1 MASTYAQLT
10 HRQIWLQQ
18 SDPEIRI
25 HYVEA
30 KPTITPKG
38 IILLI
43 HGFPESS
50 YQFRHAMGPL
60 SSAGY
65 LTIAPDYRGAG
76 YSSRPLAGY
85 TKKVLATDLH
95 DLITKHLKITKPI
108 HVVGHDI
115 GGMIAHDKLQLQAG
129 STQASVPPCTGSA
142 TDCRANRGMGGPAWQ
157 WDSAYATLFPDDV
170 ASLIW
175 GECPL
180 PGTTVYDDW
189 KHTPALW
196 HFDFHSVPDL
206 PELLVSGHEKQ
217 YLKHFYDRLGQNP
230 AAFTEADLDFYATL
244 YSAPG
249 AMRAGFNVYRT
260 FEEDKVDNRR
270 WLEKKGKVKVRAMI
284 LGGEYSL
291 EALKSESMA
300 KEVNEQVVA
309 AEVAGAG
316 HWIAEENPDD
326 FVKKILGFIE
336 G

>member
-10 HRQIWLQQ
+10 HRQVWLQQ

-115 GGMIAHDKLQLQAG
+115 GGMIAH
-129 STQASVPPCTGSA
+129 
-142 TDCRANRGMGGPAWQ
+142 
-157 WDSAYATLFPDDV
+157 AYATLFPDDV

>member
-1 MASTYAQLT
+1 MAAAYSQLI
-10 HRQIWLQQ
+10 HRQVWLQQ

-30 KPTITPKG
+30 KPTSTHKG
-38 IILLI
+38 TILLI

-50 YQFRHAMGPL
+50 YQFRHVMGPL

-65 LTIAPDYRGAG
+65 RTIAPDYRGAG
-76 YSSRPLAGY
+76 YSSRPVTGY

-95 DLITKHLKITKPI
+95 DLLTQHLSITDPV
-108 HVVGHDI
+108 HVIGHDI
-115 GGMIAHDKLQLQAG
+115 GGMVAH
-129 STQASVPPCTGSA
+129 
-142 TDCRANRGMGGPAWQ
+142 
-157 WDSAYATLFPDDV
+157 AYAALFPEDV

-180 PGTTVYDDW
+180 PGTTIYDDW

-196 HFDFHSVPDL
+196 HFNFHSVPDL
-206 PELLVSGHEKQ
+206 PELLVTGHEKQ

-260 FEEDKVDNRR
+260 FEEDKVDNQG
-270 WLEKKGKVKVRAMI
+270 WLQEKGKVKVRAMI
-284 LGGEYSL
+284 LGGEQTL
-291 EALKSESMA
+291 EALRSESMA
-300 KEVNEQVVA
+300 KEVNETVVA
-309 AEVAGAG
+309 GVVEGSG
-316 HWIAEENPDD
+316 HWIAEENPQD
-326 FVKKILGFIE
+326 FVKKVLGFIE

>member
-1 MASTYAQLT
+1 MASSYSQLT
-10 HRQIWLQQ
+10 HRQVWLQQ
-18 SDPEIRI
+18 SDPEVRI

-30 KPTITPKG
+30 KPPDTHKG

-50 YQFRHAMGPL
+50 YQFRHVMGPL

-65 LTIAPDYRGAG
+65 RVIAPDYRGAG
-76 YSSRPLAGY
+76 YSSRPTTGY

-95 DLITKHLKITKPI
+95 ALLIKNLGISEPV

-115 GGMIAHDKLQLQAG
+115 GGMIAH
-129 STQASVPPCTGSA
+129 
-142 TDCRANRGMGGPAWQ
+142 
-157 WDSAYATLFPDDV
+157 AYATLYPADV

-180 PGTTVYDDW
+180 PGTNIYDEY

-196 HFDFHSVPDL
+196 HFNFHSVSAL

-230 AAFTEADLDFYATL
+230 SAFTEADLDFYATL

-249 AMRAGFNVYRT
+249 AMRAGFDLYRT
-260 FEEDKVDNRR
+260 FEEDKVDNQR
-270 WLEKKGKVKVRAMI
+270 WLMEKGKVKVRAMT
-284 LGGEYSL
+284 LSGEDTL
-291 EALKSESMA
+291 DALKSEDMA
-300 KEVNEQVVA
+300 KQVNEQVVA
-309 AEVAGAG
+309 GVVEGSG
-316 HWIAEENPDD
+316 HWIAEEAPEH
-326 FVKKILGFIE
+326 FVKQVLGFIE

>member
-1 MASTYAQLT
+1 MASAYSQLT
-10 HRQIWLQQ
+10 HRQVWLQQ

-30 KPTITPKG
+30 KPTSAQKG
-38 IILLI
+38 TILLI

-50 YQFRHAMGPL
+50 YQFRHVMGPL

-65 LTIAPDYRGAG
+65 RAISPDYRGAG
-76 YSSRPLAGY
+76 YSSRPVTGY
-85 TKKVLATDLH
+85 TKKVLANDLH
-95 DLITKHLKITKPI
+95 DLMTRHLEITEPI

-115 GGMIAHDKLQLQAG
+115 GGMIAH
-129 STQASVPPCTGSA
+129 
-142 TDCRANRGMGGPAWQ
+142 
-157 WDSAYATLFPDDV
+157 AYANLFPDDV

-180 PGTTVYDDW
+180 PGSTIYDEW

-196 HFDFHSVPDL
+196 HFDFHSVSDL

-270 WLEKKGKVKVRAMI
+270 WLEEKGKVKVRAMI
-284 LGGEYSL
+284 LGGEFSL
-291 EALKSESMA
+291 DALKSESMA

-309 AEVAGAG
+309 AEVDGAG
-316 HWIAEENPDD
+316 HWIAEENPED
-326 FVKKILGFIE
+326 FVKKVLGFIE